1 MGRHTCVDCR
11 RRWSDQ
17 EKHRGD
23 CPYCGAVP
31 IGRGRGRAR
40 KPEAHQR
47 PLGAVGRT
55 ASADST
61 KPIPPPPS
69 KLKVLPRG
77 ISSQQQR
84 WREQF
89 AMRTGY
95 RPRPDGSLGVDNYWD
110 AEAA

>member
-17 EKHRGD
+17 QKSRGD
-23 CPYCGAVP
+23 CPYCGAAP
-31 IGRGRGRAR
+31 IGRGRGRSR
-40 KPEAHQR
+40 KPEPHQR
-47 PLGAVGRT
+47 PPGAIGKT
-55 ASADST
+55 TTST
-61 KPIPPPPS
+61 GKPTPEPVR
-69 KLKVLPRG
+69 KVKVLPRG

-89 AMRTGY
+89 ATRTGY
-95 RPRPDGSLGVDNYWD
+95 RPRPDGSIGVDNYWD